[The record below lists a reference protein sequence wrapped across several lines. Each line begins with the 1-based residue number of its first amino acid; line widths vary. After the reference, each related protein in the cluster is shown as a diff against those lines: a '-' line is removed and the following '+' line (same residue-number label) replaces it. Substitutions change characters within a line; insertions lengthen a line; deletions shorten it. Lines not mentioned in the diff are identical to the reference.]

1 MMKNISTKQAPK
13 GRMPPS
19 RQVMAGFRYLAVL
32 VVVVVVVAW
41 K

>member
-19 RQVMAGFRYLAVL
+19 MHVMAGFRYLR
-32 VVVVVVVAW
+32 
-41 K
+41 